1 MAVDERS
8 RLNKLFH
15 LLFVETGTTAHSNC
29 LKIEYSFEFDHL
41 FKVPRVTENE
51 TNPQSSAWKMI
62 N

>member
-29 LKIEYSFEFDHL
+29 LKIEYSFEFDHF
-41 FKVPRVTENE
+41 FKVPGPCVAENE
-51 TNPQSSAWKMI
+51 MNPQSTLGR
-62 N
+62 